1 MEFDKTNCKPKLMY
15 VNEVATTL
23 ALLHFSLSENII
35 SASYF
40 PHSICRKSRDKM
52 RQKIKCH
59 IITVRAFD
67 LRDIFN

>member
-1 MEFDKTNCKPKLMY
+1 MY

-23 ALLHFSLSENII
+23 ALASTLLSLSENII

-40 PHSICRKSRDKM
+40 LHSICRKSGDKM

-59 IITVRAFD
+59 I
-67 LRDIFN
+67 